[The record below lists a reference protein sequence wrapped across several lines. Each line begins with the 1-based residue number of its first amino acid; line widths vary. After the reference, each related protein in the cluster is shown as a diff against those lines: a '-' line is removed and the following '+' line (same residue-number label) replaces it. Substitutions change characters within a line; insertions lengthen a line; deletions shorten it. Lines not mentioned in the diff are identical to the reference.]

1 MNSLTT
7 CNGRRPPEL
16 LTVDFVSFSEMAAKP
31 ENLTITHRP
40 DDALPLLR
48 KSEAGTSRDEGFRSS
63 LGSSRL
69 RWRQK
74 IIEL

>member
-1 MNSLTT
+1 
-7 CNGRRPPEL
+7 
-16 LTVDFVSFSEMAAKP
+16 MAAKP
-31 ENLTITHRP
+31 QNLTITHRP
-40 DDALPLLR
+40 DALPLLR